1 MDFVTRRKDCSVT
14 RIDISYLKID
24 MSSDPMLG
32 GEMKRKANG
41 VRTVPQIYVI
51 ICAFGWFPR
60 IVCNAAMQQFG
71 KLEKLLKD

>member
-32 GEMKRKANG
+32 GEMKRKADNM
-41 VRTVPQIYVI
+41 RTIPQIYVN
-51 ICAFGWFPR
+51 
-60 IVCNAAMQQFG
+60 NAHLGGFAEIFYAMQQFG

>member
-24 MSSDPMLG
+24 MSSDPMLR
-32 GEMKRKANG
+32 GEMKRKANTM
-41 VRTVPQIYVI
+41 RTIPQIYVN
-51 ICAFGWFPR
+51 
-60 IVCNAAMQQFG
+60 NAHLGGFVEIFYAMQQFG

>member
-14 RIDISYLKID
+14 RIDISDLKID

-32 GEMKRKANG
+32 GEMKRKANNM
-41 VRTVPQIYVI
+41 RTIPQIYVN
-51 ICAFGWFPR
+51 
-60 IVCNAAMQQFG
+60 NAHLGGFVEIFYAMQQFG

>member
-32 GEMKRKANG
+32 GEMKRKANNM
-41 VRTVPQIYVI
+41 RTIPQIYVN
-51 ICAFGWFPR
+51 
-60 IVCNAAMQQFG
+60 NAHLGGFAEIFYAMQQFG

>member
-32 GEMKRKANG
+32 GEMKRKTNNM
-41 VRTVPQIYVI
+41 RTIPQIYVN
-51 ICAFGWFPR
+51 
-60 IVCNAAMQQFG
+60 NAHLGGFAEIFYVMQQFG
-71 KLEKLLKD
+71 KLKKLLKD

>member
-32 GEMKRKANG
+32 GEMKRKANNM
-41 VRTVPQIYVI
+41 RTIPQIYVN
-51 ICAFGWFPR
+51 
-60 IVCNAAMQQFG
+60 NAHLGGFAEIFYAMQQLG